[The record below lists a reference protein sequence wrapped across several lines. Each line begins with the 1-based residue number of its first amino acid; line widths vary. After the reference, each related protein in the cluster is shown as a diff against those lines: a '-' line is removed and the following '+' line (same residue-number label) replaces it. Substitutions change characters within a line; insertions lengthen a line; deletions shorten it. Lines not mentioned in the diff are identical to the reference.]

1 MTRIIVGVDGSPH
14 SRRALRRAIE
24 EAGLRNGAVE
34 AIYVY
39 PPPHRK
45 WWDDLIGLPSGADAA
60 VGVGSISPSGPA
72 HHPPSIDDEAFAE
85 AQTKVETFVTEAAV
99 GITGPPPRVLSMA
112 AEHPAEALIEQSRT
126 ADLLVIGT
134 RGYGG
139 FKGMLLGSVAREC
152 IQQSRCPVLIL
163 PPEED

>member
-24 EAGLRNGAVE
+24 EAELRNGTVE
-34 AIYVY
+34 AVYVY

-45 WWDDLIGLPSGADAA
+45 WWDDLVGLPASADAA
-60 VGVGSISPSGPA
+60 PIGTISPDGPA
-72 HHPPSIDDEAFAE
+72 HHPPTIEDEAFAD
-85 AQTKVETFVTEAAV
+85 AQTKVESFVTSAAV
-99 GITGPPPRVLSMA
+99 GVIGPAPRVVTVA
-112 AEHPAEALIEQSRT
+112 AEHPAEALIERSRI
-126 ADLLVIGT
+126 ADLLVIAT

-139 FKGMLLGSVAREC
+139 FKGMVLGSVAREC
-152 IQQSRCPVLIL
+152 IQHSHCPVLIL